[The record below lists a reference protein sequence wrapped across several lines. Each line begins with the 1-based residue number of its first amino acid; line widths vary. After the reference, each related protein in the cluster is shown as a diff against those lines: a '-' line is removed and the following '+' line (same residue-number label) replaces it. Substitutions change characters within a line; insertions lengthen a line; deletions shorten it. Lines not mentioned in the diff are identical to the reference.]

1 MSRRSRLERKVQKRA
16 EWAAKADA
24 RSDARLHAADR
35 IASVIPL
42 GQPILVGHHSEGRHR
57 RDLERID
64 SNMRKGIEE
73 SKLAD
78 HHRSAGAGLADQL
91 ERSVFSDDD
100 DAVQQLEARIAER
113 VARVERCKAIN
124 RAIRSGGHVD
134 PPLTAAE
141 VAELASIAH
150 AFGAAYKPGYP
161 PYVFTNLSA
170 NLRRDRA
177 RITEIQQQQQRSR
190 AAAEAPAGVLIE
202 GNGYVRITF
211 ADKPPRAT
219 LDALKAAGF
228 QWAGGGWVGE
238 RAKIP
243 PEVLA
248 CQ

>member
-1 MSRRSRLERKVQKRA
+1 MSRRSRLERKVQKRQ

-24 RSDARLHAADR
+24 RSDARLAAADR

-42 GQPILVGHHSEGRHR
+42 GQPILVGHHSERHHR

-64 SNMRKGIEE
+64 TNMRKGIEE

-124 RAIRSGGHVD
+124 RAIKAGGHVD

-141 VAELASIAH
+141 VAELASIAR
-150 AFGAAYKPGYP
+150 AFNLERPGYP
-161 PYVFTNLSA
+161 GYVFTNLSG
-170 NLRRDRA
+170 NIRRDRQ

-202 GNGYVRITF
+202 GNGYVRVTF

-219 LDALKAAGF
+219 LEALKAAGF
-228 QWAGGGWVGE
+228 RWSGGGWVGE

-243 PEVLA
+243 PEVLP
-248 CQ
+248 CP